1 MSDRY
6 RAYLISLA
14 ATIVSGAIF
23 LSCAGQVANGSVD
36 ALGAFIVWFIIF
48 SLCIVPMYY
57 FRARRHSVDNREES
71 VLREAEL
78 MQGAKGGADGKKT
91 R

>member
-1 MSDRY
+1 MSSRY

-14 ATIVSGAIF
+14 ATIVSGAVL
-23 LSCAGQVANGSVD
+23 LSCAVQVASGSVEV
-36 ALGAFIVWFIIF
+36 LGAFLTWFVIF
-48 SLCIVPMYY
+48 SLCVVPMYY
-57 FRARRHSVDNREES
+57 FRARRHGVDNREES

-78 MQGAKGGADGKKT
+78 IQGAKGGADGKKT